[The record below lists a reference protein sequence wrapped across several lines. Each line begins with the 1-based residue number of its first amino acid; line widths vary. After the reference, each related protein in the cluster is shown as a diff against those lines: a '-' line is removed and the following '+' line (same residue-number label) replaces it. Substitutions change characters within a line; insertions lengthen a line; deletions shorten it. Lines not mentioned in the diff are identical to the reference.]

1 MKIMFIHTYEQAFHN
16 FQSHIFICFGPL
28 LSGRQPHCIE
38 HSTVSKFRQNRPEDN
53 LDSTQKATLPQL
65 NFIGNSACEE
75 AT

>member
-1 MKIMFIHTYEQAFHN
+1 MNKHFTIFNHTFFIY
-16 FQSHIFICFGPL
+16 FGPL

-65 NFIGNSACEE
+65 NFIGNSTCEE